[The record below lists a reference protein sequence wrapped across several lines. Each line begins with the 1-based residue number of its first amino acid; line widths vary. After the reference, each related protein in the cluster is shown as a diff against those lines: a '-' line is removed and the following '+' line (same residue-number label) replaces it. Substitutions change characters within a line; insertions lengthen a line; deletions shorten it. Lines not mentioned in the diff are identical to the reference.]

1 MPRGRRYSLRAA
13 RMRHTLGGRP
23 PRPDRRRRPDGQTMQ
38 LYYPGARLVRFD
50 KPAGVGYTACDY
62 KRDSGQ
68 RVPAGAYCGGRPRGR
83 SAADRRHPMNA
94 DGAGGVAYG
103 VVLGWPM
110 AWFWVDA
117 GARPADLRTE
127 RSDRR
132 GTDGRTPAARIESSG
147 EVVQRRPH
155 G

>member
-110 AWFWVDA
+110 AWFWGGLWRGSGWMPAHDRQTCGQNGVTDA
-117 GARPADLRTE
+117 VLTGGHR
-127 RSDRR
+127 RR
-132 GTDGRTPAARIESSG
+132 G
-147 EVVQRRPH
+147 
-155 G
+155 